1 MTPDAPEREVIEPEV
16 LPPQADRED
25 ERTRPTKGL
34 RLRTLGSALLS
45 GLLLDLA
52 DFSTRFPAIL
62 IGVVV
67 GALLGLYICTT
78 QQVPRKDRVW
88 WVAVSALY
96 CAMPRTEFF
105 PMATLVLVYRAARN
119 MVVTK

>member
-16 LPPQADRED
+16 LPPQTDPD
-25 ERTRPTKGL
+25 DVRTRSPKGL

-67 GALLGLYICTT
+67 GALVGLYICTT

-119 MVVTK
+119 MVIKK